1 MANHIPMRYIKI
13 ILPLLLFPL
22 FLSAQDSRLAQQ
34 YYQSGEFEKAS
45 VLYEKLYNDN
55 GKNDFYFGRFID
67 CLIALEQYDECEKI
81 IKKELK
87 KNPKKIQLYV
97 TYGNLYERQ
106 YREDDAQEQYHKA
119 IKKLPADRFSIIKLA
134 NAFTTLTKYDLA
146 IATFEEG
153 SSLLKNKQVFSYN
166 LGDLYR
172 RKGDVPKMIDN
183 YLNSLGEN
191 PGRLTSMKTLFQ
203 RNLTDEGYTELQAQL
218 YERVQDDADATY
230 YAEMLSWLFVQRKDY
245 QAAFRQEKALDRRL
259 RENGARVYN
268 LARVAYNDKDYESAI
283 MAYLYIVE
291 DKGVSSSFYIEAKRE
306 LLRCKRNQI
315 VEGYEYTDEDLRQL
329 EAEYEGFLA
338 EFGRNKTTASIVS
351 ELADLEAFYLNDHD
365 KAIALLNE
373 MIGYVGIKP
382 KLQAQAKLSLADF
395 YLMKGEIW
403 EATLLYSQVDKAFTE
418 DLLGHEA
425 RLRNA
430 KLSYYAGDFQW
441 AQAQFDVLKASTSK
455 LISNDALDLS
465 IFILDNLG
473 LDTVA
478 TPLEL
483 YSQADLLV
491 FQNRFPAAFAKL
503 DTLLQEFPDH
513 SLDDDVLYTKAGIY
527 KKKRDYEKSAEM
539 LLKIV
544 NDYPEEIRADN
555 ALFMLAEL
563 HEKQFKDIDQAK
575 EYYEKLFID
584 YSGSTF
590 AVEARKRFR
599 NLRGDEVQ

>member
-1 MANHIPMRYIKI
+1 MRHLKI
-13 ILPLLLFPL
+13 ILLFLVFPIV
-22 FLSAQDSRLAQQ
+22 LSAQDSRLAQQ

-45 VLYEKLYNDN
+45 VLYEKLYNEN
-55 GKNDFYFGRFID
+55 AKNDFYFDRYID
-67 CLIALEQYDECEKI
+67 CLIALEQYDDCEKI

-97 TYGNLYERQ
+97 TYGNLFERQ
-106 YREDDAQEQYHKA
+106 YKDAEAEEQYMRG

-153 SSLLKNKQVFSYN
+153 GDLLKDKKIFSYN

-183 YLNSLGEN
+183 YLNSLGDN
-191 PGRLTSMKTLFQ
+191 PSRLSSMKTLFQ
-203 RNLTDEGYTELQAQL
+203 RNLTEEGYEELQAQL
-218 YERVQDDADATY
+218 YDRVQGDSEATY
-230 YAEMLSWLFVQRKDY
+230 YAEMLSWLFIQKKDY
-245 QAAFRQEKALDRRL
+245 IAAFRQEKAMDRRL

-268 LARVAYNDKDYESAI
+268 LAGIAFNDKDYESAI
-283 MAYLYIVE
+283 TAYEYIVE
-291 DKGVSSSFYIEAKRE
+291 EKGSSSSFYIEAKRE

-315 VEGYEYTDEDLRQL
+315 VEGFDYTEEDLRLL
-329 EAEYEGFLA
+329 ERDYEGFLE
-338 EFGRNKTTASIVS
+338 EFGRGKTTASIVA

-365 KAIALLNE
+365 KAIGLLKE
-373 MIGYVGIKP
+373 MIGYIGIKS
-382 KLQAQAKLSLADF
+382 KLQAEAKISLADF

-403 EATLLYSQVDKAFTE
+403 ESTLLYSQVDKAFAE
-418 DLLGHEA
+418 EQLGHEA

-430 KLSYYAGDFQW
+430 KLSYYAGDFEW
-441 AQAQFDVLKASTSK
+441 AQAQFNVLKASTSK

-473 LDTVA
+473 LDTIA

-491 FQNRFPAAFAKL
+491 FQNRFPEAFLKL
-503 DTLLQEFPDH
+503 DTLLQKFPEH
-513 SLDDDVLYTKAGIY
+513 ALDDDVLYTKAKVY
-527 KKKRDYEKSAEM
+527 QQKRDYEMTAQ
-539 LLKIV
+539 LLQKIV
-544 NDYPEEIRADN
+544 DDYPEEIRADN
-555 ALFMLAEL
+555 ALFMLAKLYENQL
-563 HEKQFKDIDQAK
+563 NDVDKAR

-599 NLRGDEVQ
+599 TLRGDEVQ

>member
-1 MANHIPMRYIKI
+1 MRYT
-13 ILPLLLFPL
+13 LSNFLFALSFVLFPVL
-22 FLSAQDSRLAQQ
+22 LSAQESRLAQQ

-45 VLYEKLYNDN
+45 TLYQKLHSDN
-55 GKNDFYFGRFID
+55 ANNDFYFDRYIN
-67 CLIALEQYDECEKI
+67 CLIALEQYGECEKI

-87 KNPKKIQLYV
+87 KNPKKVQLYV
-97 TYGNLYERQ
+97 TYGNLFERQ
-106 YREDDAQEQYHKA
+106 YKEEQAKEQYMRA

-146 IATFEEG
+146 ITTYEEG
-153 SSLLKNKQVFSYN
+153 SNLLKDKQVFSYN

-172 RKGDVPKMIDN
+172 RKGDIPSMIDN
-183 YLNSLGEN
+183 YLNSLGQN
-191 PGRLTSMKTLFQ
+191 PGRLTSLKTLFQ
-203 RNLTDEGYTELQAQL
+203 RNLTKEDYGELQAQL
-218 YERVQDDADATY
+218 YERVQDDADATHY
-230 YAEMLSWLFVQRKDY
+230 GEMLSWLFVQKKDY
-245 QAAFRQEKALDRRL
+245 QLAFRQEKALDRRL
-259 RENGARVYN
+259 KENGARVYN

-283 MAYLYIVE
+283 IAYNYIVD
-291 DKGVSSSFYIEAKRE
+291 DKGTSSSFYIEAKRE

-315 VEGYEYTDEDLRQL
+315 VEGYDYTEVDLRQL
-329 EAEYEGFLA
+329 ETEYEGFLQ
-338 EFGRNKTTASIVS
+338 EFGRSKTTASIVA

-365 KAIALLNE
+365 KAIALLKE
-373 MIGYVGIKP
+373 MVAYIGIKS

-395 YLMKGEIW
+395 YLMKSEIW

-441 AQAQFDVLKASTSK
+441 AQTQFDILKASTSK

-473 LDTVA
+473 LDTTA
-478 TPLEL
+478 TPLEW

-491 FQNRFPAAFAKL
+491 FQNRFPEAFHQL
-503 DTLLQEFPDH
+503 DTLLEVFPKH
-513 SLDDDVLYTKAGIY
+513 SLQDDVLYTKAGIY
-527 KKKRDYEKSAEM
+527 RKKHEYKKSAEM
-539 LLKIV
+539 LQKIV
-544 NDYPEEIRADN
+544 EEYPDEIRADN
-555 ALFMLAEL
+555 ALFMLAEM
-563 HEKQFKDIDQAK
+563 HEKQFDDVEQAK
-575 EYYEKLFID
+575 IFYEKIFID

-599 NLRGDEVQ
+599 SLRGDEVQ

>member
-1 MANHIPMRYIKI
+1 MRHLKTIF
-13 ILPLLLFPL
+13 LFLLFPF

-55 GKNDFYFGRFID
+55 AKNDFYFDRYID
-67 CLIALEQYDECEKI
+67 CMIALEQYDDCEKI

-97 TYGNLYERQ
+97 TYGNLFERQ
-106 YREDDAQEQYHKA
+106 YKDEDAQEQYMRG

-153 SSLLKNKQVFSYN
+153 ASLLKDKKIFSYN

-183 YLNSLGEN
+183 YLNSLGDN
-191 PGRLTSMKTLFQ
+191 PSRLNSMKTLFQ
-203 RNLTDEGYTELQAQL
+203 RNLSEEGYEELQAQL
-218 YERVQDDADATY
+218 YDRVQGDAEATY
-230 YAEMLSWLFVQRKDY
+230 YAEMLSWLFIQKKDY
-245 QAAFRQEKALDRRL
+245 IAAFRQEKAMDRRL

-268 LARVAYNDKDYESAI
+268 LAGIAFNDKDYESAI
-283 MAYLYIVE
+283 TAYEYIVE
-291 DKGVSSSFYIEAKRE
+291 EKGPSSSFYIEAKRE

-315 VEGYEYTDEDLRQL
+315 VEGYDYTEEDLRLL
-329 EAEYEGFLA
+329 EKDYEGFLE
-338 EFGRNKTTASIVS
+338 EFGRSKTTASIVA

-365 KAIALLNE
+365 KAIGLLTE
-373 MIGYVGIKP
+373 MVDYIGIKP
-382 KLQAQAKLSLADF
+382 KLQAEAKISLADF

-403 EATLLYSQVDKAFTE
+403 EATLLYSQVDKAFAE
-418 DLLGHEA
+418 EQLGHQA

-430 KLSYYAGDFQW
+430 KLSYYAGDFEW
-441 AQAQFDVLKASTSK
+441 AQAQFNVLKASTSK

-473 LDTVA
+473 LDTIA

-491 FQNRFPAAFAKL
+491 FQNRFSEAFLML

-513 SLDDDVLYTKAGIY
+513 SLDDDVLYTKAKVY
-527 KKKRDYEKSAEM
+527 QQKRDYETTAK
-539 LLKIV
+539 LLQKIV
-544 NDYPEEIRADN
+544 EEYPEEIRADN

-563 HEKQFKDIDQAK
+563 HENQLEEPEKAR

-599 NLRGDEVQ
+599 ALRGDEVQ